1 MRNLEEKEDI
11 IDRRD
16 KCNAVLFISLIN
28 LLDIHLEKDV
38 VRIPLTFKKLGFKV
52 YYVLNSVLTK
62 RKEIMYDINII
73 ELKGINFIKLLFT
86 VLVNFRRIKPNIVFM
101 YPLWRY
107 QLFINFILILYKK
120 ILRKRFF
127 IILKL
132 DSDGNLDTIP
142 FNLSLVKFFYF
153 LSIISVDIVIIESED
168 AKRRLLSYYNF
179 FKRFL
184 ANKIYIMYNGLDTE
198 LIIKFRKY
206 LNEYK
211 RDNKI
216 LVNTRVIETKGLYE
230 FILALNKIRD
240 EIKDWKIHI
249 VGPIE
254 DKDYYSKLI
263 SAVNKLSLSDKIF
276 FLGELPYDE
285 LIKEYVTAKIFV
297 LPSKKE
303 SFGIAR
309 LNAMAACLPIITTD
323 TSGAEIVKDCC
334 GIIVPVD
341 DIDALAGA
349 IKKLVNDEELRE
361 RYSKSACEKI
371 WNYNLENLVKN
382 LLNYLEKFNY

>member
-1 MRNLEEKEDI
+1 VRNSKEDI
-11 IDRRD
+11 INRRD
-16 KCNAVLFISLIN
+16 KCNVVLFISLIN

-52 YYVLNSVLTK
+52 YYVLNSVLTE
-62 RKEIMYDINII
+62 RKDIMYDINII
-73 ELKGINFIKLLFT
+73 ELKSISFIRLFFT
-86 VLVNFRRIKPNIVFM
+86 VLVNFRRIKPKIVFM

-107 QLFINFILILYKK
+107 QLFINFILIIYKK

-142 FNLSLVKFFYF
+142 FNLLLIKIFIF
-153 LSIISVDIVIIESED
+153 LSIISVDMTIIESEH
-168 AKRRLLSYYNF
+168 AKKGLLSYYNAF
-179 FKRFL
+179 FKKFL
-184 ANKIYIMYNGLDTE
+184 ANKIYVMYNGLDTE
-198 LIIKFRKY
+198 LIMKFRQY

-211 RDNKI
+211 RENKI
-216 LVNTRVIETKGLYE
+216 LVNARVIETKGLYE
-230 FILALNKIRD
+230 LILALNKIRD

-254 DKDYYSKLI
+254 DKDYYSKLVSTI
-263 SAVNKLSLSDKIF
+263 NKLSLSDKIS
-276 FLGELPYDE
+276 FLGELSYNE

-303 SFGIAR
+303 GFSIAR
-309 LNAMAACLPIITTD
+309 LNAMAACLPIVTTD
-323 TSGAEIVKDCC
+323 TGGAEIVKDCC
-334 GIIVPVD
+334 GIIVPVND
-341 DIDALAGA
+341 VDSLAVA
-349 IKKLVNDEELRE
+349 IKKLVKDEELRE
-361 RYSKSACEKI
+361 RYGKSACEKI